1 MCHLVLFMPLFALP
15 VFWLL
20 PWPLATAIYACV
32 LALSAWLY
40 YVIIKLMHSPSKIGL
55 HTLFDADGTIVQT
68 DGLRGLARIGREL
81 WKVES
86 RTPLVENQQVRVIG
100 RYGFVLQVADAS
112 SPGTRP
118 ASPAASDHQC
128 APGCGFGTSL
138 GGLRFLRHRNRSR
151 LS

>member
-20 PWPLATAIYACV
+20 PWPLATAIYVCV
-32 LALSAWLY
+32 LAISAWLY

-55 HTLFDADGTIVQT
+55 HTLFNANGTIVQT

-86 RTPLVENQQVRVIG
+86 RTPLFEDQQVRVTG
-100 RYGFVLQVADAS
+100 RRGFVLQVADA
-112 SPGTRP
+112 
-118 ASPAASDHQC
+118 ASVTQTDSASGMDR
-128 APGCGFGTSL
+128 ACGIDAL
-138 GGLRFLRHRNRSR
+138 PRGLRFLRRRNRSR